1 MSDSI
6 STYFQ
11 MGGYAEFVWP
21 AYAIAAL
28 VLIGFALSSWRRLRA
43 AQRALERLSEADP
56 NLGDDS

>member
-1 MSDSI
+1 MSDSV

>member
-6 STYFQ
+6 QTYFQ

-21 AYAIAAL
+21 AYAVAAL
-28 VLIGFALSSWRRLRA
+28 VLTGFALSSWRRLRA
-43 AQRALERLSEADP
+43 AERALERLAEADP